1 MIVLILS
8 VIVST
13 IAVGREYK
21 QLKQLKSKLQRY
33 ENKLPTPKNNG
44 K

>member
-8 VIVST
+8 IIVST
-13 IAVGREYK
+13 IAVGRGHK

-33 ENKLPTPKNNG
+33 ENKLPIEKNSG
-44 K
+44 E